1 VASSRTIWHRT
12 ARWWAAA
19 ALTACAAPAAAPAAP
34 APRAGVP
41 APPPLRLPAPGAAAQ
56 AWGAWIV
63 GGKPGPATEAAAARF
78 GARRLL
84 DGAGIYSVPRARAR
98 ALAAALRADGR
109 LTFAEPDARGAR
121 TRAAAAPNPWRAFPA
136 SAGLPADPLTGRQ
149 WWLRAVVRGSL
160 ARPAVTSASPL
171 LAVLDSQ
178 VDGRH
183 PDIRGSNIRRD
194 RPGPLDEEH
203 GTAVTT
209 AAAAPDNGAGIVG
222 IWPGMRVSLHT
233 QPLTTAG
240 IVAAFNAII
249 REHAAVANLSYGG
262 GDSFAERV
270 AQSRAFGAGTL
281 LVAAAGN
288 EFEDRNPVEHPAG
301 DPHVLTAAA
310 VDRSLK
316 SSYFSNE
323 NNGIDVSAPGE
334 GVLLGVPRAF
344 DTEDGR
350 RDGYTELD
358 GTSFAAPI
366 IAAGAAW
373 VRAARPT
380 LTTTQL
386 FDVVRYSARDLGP
399 KGWEAR
405 YGYGLLDVRAALA
418 EKAPAPDPG
427 EPNDDVGWVDGTYFA
442 ADGPIWAPGA
452 APVAFAASLDQWE
465 DPADVYRVVV
475 PAGGQ
480 VTVTVKPSSGDADLQ
495 LYSAS
500 ARTVYKN
507 AGLLGSSARR
517 GTAADTVTF
526 RNSGAAPRTVLAVA
540 YIDSAVEQLDAS
552 YDLSV
557 RGG

>member
-1 VASSRTIWHRT
+1 MAASRTIWHCS
-12 ARWWAAA
+12 ARGAVAA
-19 ALTACAAPAAAPAAP
+19 ALAAALAPAAQAAP
-34 APRAGVP
+34 PPRAGRP
-41 APPPLRLPAPGAAAQ
+41 APPPLLLPAPAAA
-56 AWGAWIV
+56 AGSAGTWIV
-63 GGKPGPATEAAAARF
+63 GGRPGAGTAALAARF
-78 GARRLL
+78 DATPLL
-84 DGAGIYSVPRARAR
+84 DGAGVYAVRPGQARAF
-98 ALAAALRADGR
+98 AAALRAAGR

-121 TRAAAAPNPWRAFPA
+121 TRTAAPPNPWRAFPA
-136 SAGLPADPLTGRQ
+136 SALSPADPLTGRQ
-149 WWLRAVVRGSL
+149 WWLRAVVRGPL
-160 ARPAVTSASPL
+160 ARPAVTAASPV

-194 RPGPLDEEH
+194 RPSVLDEEH

-209 AAAAPDNGAGIVG
+209 AAAAPDNGVGIVG

-240 IVAAFNAII
+240 IVSAFNAMI

-270 AQSRAFGAGTL
+270 AQNRAFAAGTL

-288 EFEDRNPVEHPAG
+288 EFEEGNPVEHPAG

-310 VDRSLK
+310 VDRTLK

-323 NNGIDVSAPGE
+323 NDGIDLSAPGE

-358 GTSFAAPI
+358 GTSFASPI
-366 IAAGAAW
+366 IAAAATW
-373 VRAARPT
+373 VRAARPS
-380 LTTTQL
+380 LTTSQL

-399 KGWEAR
+399 KGWEPR

-418 EKAPAPDPG
+418 EKAPPPDPG
-427 EPNDDVGWVDGTYFA
+427 EPNDDVSWVDGTYIA
-442 ADGPIWAPGA
+442 AAAPVWTPGA
-452 APVAFAASLDQWE
+452 APVSFAASLDQWE

-475 PAGGQ
+475 PPGGQ
-480 VTVTVKPSSGDADLQ
+480 VTVTAKSSSGDADLQ
-495 LYSAS
+495 LYAS
-500 ARTVYKN
+500 GAKTIYKN
-507 AGLLGSSARR
+507 AGLLGTSKRR
-517 GTAADTVTF
+517 GSAADTLTF
-526 RNSGAAPRTVLAVA
+526 RNTGAAPRTILAAA
-540 YIDSAVEQLDAS
+540 YIDSGVEQLDAN
-552 YDLSV
+552 YTLSV